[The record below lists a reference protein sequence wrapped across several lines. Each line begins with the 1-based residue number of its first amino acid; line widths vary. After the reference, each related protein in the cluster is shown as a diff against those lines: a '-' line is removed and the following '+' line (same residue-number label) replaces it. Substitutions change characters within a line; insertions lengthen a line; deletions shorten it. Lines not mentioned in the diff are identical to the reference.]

1 MRLTMVL
8 VLVIAAVAFSYGGI
22 GFGTGALQVIAEEPA
37 APMVLTV
44 FGGID
49 LGSYQVGARA
59 VGFSWHTGY
68 PEGEQT
74 YVGMGLVEAGIHLD
88 DATLK
93 VAGGWSDIQGSD
105 DAGNPCY
112 GVVWSMPLHEVPL
125 QADLIVLESF
135 EPSEPMLYAATMS
148 LRF

>member
-74 YVGMGLVEAGIHLD
+74 YVGMGLKEKAVEFLMGKGE
-88 DATLK
+88 ATEEDG
-93 VAGGWSDIQGSD
+93 AEDRF
-105 DAGNPCY
+105 N
-112 GVVWSMPLHEVPL
+112 E
-125 QADLIVLESF
+125 LERKGTDSQPSF
-135 EPSEPMLYAATMS
+135 D
-148 LRF
+148 FQ

>member
-74 YVGMGLVEAGIHLD
+74 YVGSRGSRLQGEGRRVPDGERR
-88 DATLK
+88 
-93 VAGGWSDIQGSD
+93 SDRRR
-105 DAGNPCY
+105 
-112 GVVWSMPLHEVPL
+112 W
-125 QADLIVLESF
+125 
-135 EPSEPMLYAATMS
+135 
-148 LRF
+148 RRR